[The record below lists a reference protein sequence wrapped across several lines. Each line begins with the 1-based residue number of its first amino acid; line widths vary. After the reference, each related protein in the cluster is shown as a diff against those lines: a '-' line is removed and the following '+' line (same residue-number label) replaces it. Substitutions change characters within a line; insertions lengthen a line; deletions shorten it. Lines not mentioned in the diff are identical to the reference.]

1 MTRFCT
7 LPAEDSFHLLNATV
21 PACLVDGLSP
31 SIAPDPDGLVSI
43 DFIISGDRIDAIL
56 PGGTADSARPCLDLD
71 GSMVWPCFVDL
82 HTHIDKGHIWP
93 RRRNPDGTRAGALS
107 STGADRAT
115 NWNAEDLRSRM
126 NFSLQSA
133 YAHGTA
139 ALRTHIDSS
148 PPQHKITWPV
158 VSEIRDAWAGRIDL
172 QAVCLEPI
180 WGYADIGF
188 GKEIADMMVE
198 HGGIMGA
205 VLNIQDDTDAL
216 LDTVIGLAIDRGL
229 ELDFH
234 VDEMGD
240 PEAKSFDRIAEA
252 LIRNKFGK
260 PVNVGHCCSLAIRP
274 QAEIDHALGLAVD
287 ANMRVVSLPMCNM
300 YLQDRPEP
308 GQPPRTPRWRGVTIL
323 HEMKARG
330 IPVAISSDN
339 TRDPFY
345 ALWRS
350 GRCRSI
356 HPGRPHRPS
365 RSPGRRLAGSDY
377 PNTGGYHGTTRKG
390 PAQSGWSGGHGHFP
404 RKKLFGISVTTATRP
419 RRHAGGEGNR
429 YEPAGLPC
437 TGWQVLTWVQDGT
450 PSAAPHT
457 QTNNCHP
464 Q

>member
-7 LPAEDSFHLLNATV
+7 LPVEDSFHLLNATV
-21 PACLVDGLSP
+21 PACLVDRLSP

-56 PGGTADSARPCLDLD
+56 PGGTADNALPCLDLD

-107 STGADRAT
+107 STAADRAA
-115 NWNAEDLRSRM
+115 NWNAEDLRSRI

-158 VSEIRDAWAGRIDL
+158 VSEIRDAWAGCIDL

-180 WGYADIGF
+180 REYADIGF
-188 GKEIADMMVE
+188 GKEIADMMVD

-205 VLNIQDDTDAL
+205 VLNVQDDTDAL

-234 VDEMGD
+234 VDESGD

-252 LIRNKFGK
+252 LIRNNFGK

-287 ANMRVVSLPMCNM
+287 ANLRVVSLPMCNM

-345 ALWRS
+345 AYGDLDGAEVFTQSVRIAHLDHPVGDWPAAITRTPADTMGLPERGRLKAGGPADMVIFRARS
-350 GRCRSI
+350 YSEFLSRPQHDRAVMRAGKAIDTTPPDYRVLDGRC
-356 HPGRPHRPS
+356 
-365 RSPGRRLAGSDY
+365 
-377 PNTGGYHGTTRKG
+377 
-390 PAQSGWSGGHGHFP
+390 
-404 RKKLFGISVTTATRP
+404 
-419 RRHAGGEGNR
+419 
-429 YEPAGLPC
+429 
-437 TGWQVLTWVQDGT
+437 
-450 PSAAPHT
+450 
-457 QTNNCHP
+457 
-464 Q
+464 